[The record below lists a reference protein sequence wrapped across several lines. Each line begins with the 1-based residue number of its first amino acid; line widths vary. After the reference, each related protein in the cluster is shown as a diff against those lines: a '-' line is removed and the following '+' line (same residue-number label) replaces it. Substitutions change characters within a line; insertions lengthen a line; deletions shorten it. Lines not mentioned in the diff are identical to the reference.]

1 MLTIYA
7 FADPGEQGPYNLM
20 DFSVPLTDVGR
31 SFRRIVDQEPVC
43 P

>member
-7 FADPGEQGPYNLM
+7 FTDPGEQGPYGLM
-20 DFSVPLTDVGR
+20 EFSVPLTGVGR
-31 SFRRIVDQEPVC
+31 WFQRIIDQEPVC